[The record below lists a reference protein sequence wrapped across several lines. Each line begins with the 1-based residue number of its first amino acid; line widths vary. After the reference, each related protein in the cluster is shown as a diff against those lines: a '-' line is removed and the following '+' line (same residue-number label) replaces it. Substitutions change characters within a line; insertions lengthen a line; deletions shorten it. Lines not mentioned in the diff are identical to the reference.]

1 MSNEQEQ
8 VVGIEEALAK
18 AYVAYVNYAYTKIH
32 DDFHDFDFV
41 EAVCAGIEPQPESTQ
56 RKSDDDDFVFSPYSV
71 SKSDLAHLH
80 RLIKN
85 ADMKIAE
92 DAVESRAGNI
102 MSFKSFVQGVIW
114 TCEHHGEVPEE
125 SCFELQ

>member
-8 VVGIEEALAK
+8 VEVVGIEEALAEAYATYVKFADEQVRK
-18 AYVAYVNYAYTKIH
+18 AFHNL
-32 DDFHDFDFV
+32 DFAEWVHTS
-41 EAVCAGIEPQPESTQ
+41 IKPLPEWTQ
-56 RKSDDDDFVFSPYSV
+56 WETD
-71 SKSDLAHLH
+71 DLAHLH

-85 ADMKIAE
+85 ADMKTAE
-92 DAVESRAGNI
+92 DAAKSRAGYI

-125 SCFELQ
+125 SHFELQ

>member
-8 VVGIEEALAK
+8 VVGIEEALAE
-18 AYVAYVNYAYTKIH
+18 AYAKYVNFADEQVRKA
-32 DDFHDFDFV
+32 FHDLDFV
-41 EAVCAGIEPQPESTQ
+41 EWVHTSIKPLPEWTQ
-56 RKSDDDDFVFSPYSV
+56 WKSD
-71 SKSDLAHLH
+71 DLAHLH